1 MYFSCVYDDDIRQ
14 YAGYNIALPGYGTI
28 GGNDMVCNVNKS
40 DLNYLIIHELAHTFG
55 LKDGYNGDE
64 PNCLGDC
71 VMNGR
76 PSLSFC
82 DYCKTLLPN

>member
-1 MYFSCVYDDDIRQ
+1 
-14 YAGYNIALPGYGTI
+14 
-28 GGNDMVCNVNKS
+28 MVCNVNKS

-55 LKDGYNGDE
+55 LKDGYSGDE